1 MACTITMNIGD
12 RMTVT
17 LSGDRPI
24 EVVETASEFGEMPT
38 KCVCGSANLSFKT
51 RRPQDKYTYYTMNCG
66 DCGREFQLGETKDKR
81 LYPKY
86 KEGWKTYKELM
97 DSRQAVS
104 DASGLP
110 TRPASAT
117 QAGSVASGDD
127 IPF

>member
-17 LSGDRPI
+17 VSGDRPI
-24 EVVETASEFGEMPT
+24 EVVAQASEFGELPT
-38 KCVCGSANLSFKT
+38 KCGGCGKSNISFKT
-51 RRPQDKYTYYTMNCG
+51 RRPQDKYTYHSLVCT
-66 DCGREFQLGETKDKR
+66 DCGREFQLGETKDER

-97 DSRQAVS
+97 DSRQA
-104 DASGLP
+104 AEAP
-110 TRPASAT
+110 TAAGGNPAYSAP
-117 QAGSVASGDD
+117 ANSGDD